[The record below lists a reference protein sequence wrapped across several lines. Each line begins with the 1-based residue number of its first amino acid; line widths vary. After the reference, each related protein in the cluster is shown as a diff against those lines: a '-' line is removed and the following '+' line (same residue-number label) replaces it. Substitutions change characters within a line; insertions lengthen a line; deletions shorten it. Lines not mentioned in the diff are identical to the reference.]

1 MPIEQFIKKMQTTKF
16 TLPPHRPLIKI
27 CGLTQPDNA
36 LDCVRAGADAIGL
49 VFFNKSSRNI
59 SMENARAITRVLPGH
74 VLTCGVFVNESFDFI
89 MERVERCHLTA
100 VQLHGQEPPALVEKL
115 AKENLLVVKALFA
128 VKKPDLA
135 DAPLFTSASF
145 CLVEYGKGILPG
157 GNAEAWDY
165 GVSAK
170 LNTPVPLML
179 AGGLSCENI
188 QHAICLANPVAVDVS
203 SGVEKTHGFKDIK
216 KVTAFIRMA
225 RPA

>member
-1 MPIEQFIKKMQTTKF
+1 MERTKF

-49 VFFNKSSRNI
+49 VFFDKSPRNI
-59 SMENARAITRVLPGH
+59 SMEKARAITRVLPGH
-74 VLTCGVFVNESFDFI
+74 VLTCGVFVNESFDHI
-89 MERVERCHLTA
+89 MERAERCHLTA
-100 VQLHGQEPPALVEKL
+100 VQLHGQESPKLVEKL
-115 AKENLLVVKALFA
+115 AKENLLVIKALFA
-128 VKKPDLA
+128 VKKPDLT
-135 DAPLFTSASF
+135 DALLYTGATF

-170 LNTPVPLML
+170 LNTRVPLML

-188 QHAICLANPVAVDVS
+188 RQAIGLANPAAVDVS
-203 SGVEKTHGFKDIK
+203 SGVEKTHGVKDIK
-216 KVTAFIRMA
+216 KVTTFIHLA
-225 RPA
+225 R

>member
-1 MPIEQFIKKMQTTKF
+1 MSNSSF

-36 LDCVRAGADAIGL
+36 LDCARAGADAIGL
-49 VFFNKSSRNI
+49 VFFKKSPRNI
-59 SMENARAITRVLPGH
+59 SIEKARAITRMLPGH

-100 VQLHGQEPPALVEKL
+100 VQLHGQESPALVEKL
-115 AKENLLVVKALFA
+115 AKENLLVIKALFA

-135 DAPLFTSASF
+135 DAPLFTAASF

-165 GVSAK
+165 GVSAH
-170 LNTPVPLML
+170 LNTRVPLML
-179 AGGLSCENI
+179 AGGLSCDNI
-188 QHAICLANPVAVDVS
+188 RQALCLANPAAVDVS
-203 SGVEKTHGFKDIK
+203 SGVEKTHGFKNIER
-216 KVTAFIRMA
+216 VTAFIRMT
-225 RPA
+225 RTV

>member
-1 MPIEQFIKKMQTTKF
+1 MQTTKL

-49 VFFNKSSRNI
+49 VFFKKSPRNI
-59 SMENARAITRVLPGH
+59 CMEKARAITRMLPGH
-74 VLTCGVFVNESFDFI
+74 ILTCGVFVNESFDFI
-89 MERVERCHLTA
+89 MEHVERCHLTA

-115 AKENLLVVKALFA
+115 AKKNLLVIKALFA

-135 DAPLFTSASF
+135 DALLYTAASF

-165 GVSAK
+165 SVSAEM
-170 LNTPVPLML
+170 NTRVPLML

-188 QHAICLANPVAVDVS
+188 QHAICLAKPGAVDVS
-203 SGVEKTHGFKDIK
+203 SGVEKIHGVKDIK
-216 KVTAFIRMA
+216 KVTAFIHKA